1 MMKKLAS
8 QLMSLIASLAP
19 AVIPLIA
26 VYLGWKLSSQ
36 SERRKRT
43 LENLEKRFEAFRQL
57 KEVIDNIPRGIS
69 AKEFEARMRTDPDL
83 LKSLEHRLVRL
94 FGLRRELIPHLDEK
108 MVSFIDQRF
117 SPLFRVETGSYD
129 LKPDVFEAFAQCC
142 EELVNETD
150 SIEKRLVELY
160 RKQVK

>member
-1 MMKKLAS
+1 MKELAS

-36 SERRKRT
+36 SERRKRA
-43 LENLEKRFEAFRQL
+43 LETLEKRFATFREL
-57 KEVIDNIPRGIS
+57 KEVIDNIPRGLS
-69 AKEFEARMRTDPDL
+69 AEDLTVRMRAEPEL
-83 LKSLEHRLVRL
+83 LRSLKHRLVRL

-108 MVSFIDQRF
+108 IVSLIDKRF
-117 SPLFRVETGSYD
+117 SPLFRVETGSYE
-129 LKPDVFEAFAQCC
+129 LMPDVLEAFAQCC
-142 EELVNETD
+142 EELVSKTD

-160 RKQVK
+160 NKRLK